1 MNSALSVCL
10 LLAALCALAHCHHFP
25 HHPTCE
31 DDHKDPNHMEEY
43 ALLNQACVKQGTS
56 YADFTFRFYKQ
67 AVLAEADKNVFFSPI
82 SIATAFAMLAM
93 GAKSATR
100 TQIFEGMGFSL
111 TEVQE
116 EDIHES
122 FHHHIHMMN
131 CPNNKIQTSMGN
143 ALFIATKF
151 KALEKFLQD
160 VKTFYET
167 EYFPTD
173 FHNSKEAEKKIN
185 GYVKKKTH
193 GKIPELVSYLDPNT
207 VMVLVNYIYF
217 KGKAWTSWENP
228 FDPFHTLEEDFLV
241 DEKTSVKVSMMRRDT
256 DYESHYDDQ
265 LSCWLVQIPYNGN
278 AKALFILPDEG
289 KMKQLEA
296 ALLKETKSVG
306 RTLNLYIP
314 KFSISGSYDV
324 KLLFEKMG
332 ITDVFSSHADL
343 SGIAGT
349 SDLHVSQAIHKA
361 VLNVHENG
369 TEAAGAT
376 AIVVTKLLRPST
388 TIKFNR
394 PFVVMIVDK
403 ATLSTMFMG
412 KIVNPTIK

>member
-10 LLAALCALAHCHHFP
+10 LLAAFYALAHCHHFP

-31 DDHKDPNHMEEY
+31 DDHKVTNHTEEH
-43 ALLNQACVKQGTS
+43 ALLNQACVKQGAS

-67 AVLAEADKNVFFSPI
+67 AILVEADKNVFFSPV

-93 GAKSATR
+93 GAKSTTR

-111 TEVQE
+111 TEIQE
-116 EDIHES
+116 EEIHES

-143 ALFIATKF
+143 ALFIAAEF

-167 EYFPTD
+167 EYFPTN
-173 FHNSKEAEKKIN
+173 FHNLKEAEKKIN
-185 GYVKKKTH
+185 GYVEKKTR
-193 GKIPELVSYLDPNT
+193 GKIPELVSSLDPNT

-217 KGKAWTSWENP
+217 KGKAWS
-228 FDPFHTLEEDFLV
+228 
-241 DEKTSVKVSMMRRDT
+241 T
-256 DYESHYDDQ
+256 DGS
-265 LSCWLVQIPYNGN
+265 I
-278 AKALFILPDEG
+278 
-289 KMKQLEA
+289 
-296 ALLKETKSVG
+296 
-306 RTLNLYIP
+306 NLYIP

-324 KLLFEKMG
+324 KLLFKKMG
-332 ITDVFSSHADL
+332 ITDVFSSLADL

-349 SDLHVSQAIHKA
+349 SDLYVSKAVHKA

-369 TEAAGAT
+369 TEAAAAT
-376 AIVVTKLLRPST
+376 AIAVNKFLHPST

-403 ATLSTMFMG
+403 ATLSTIFMG